1 VTATAIPFLD
11 VVGITELM
19 AEELELV
26 WKTVLTHGRY
36 VAGPEVEAFEQDF
49 ANFCGCPASVGVGN
63 GTDALELIFAGLDI
77 GPGDEVIVP
86 ANTFVATAEA
96 VCRAGARPRFVDV
109 LPDTLEVDPDA
120 VAAAVN
126 PRTAAV
132 VAVHLYGQP
141 ADMERL
147 QAVTQRH
154 DLALI
159 EDAAQ
164 AHGARFA
171 GRRTGS
177 LGIAAAFSFYPGK
190 NLGALGDGGAV
201 VSHDPSLIER
211 IRSLANHG
219 RAADGWHDHDLRGR
233 NSRLDTL
240 QAAVLSAKLRH
251 LDAHNARRR
260 ALMSSYRRGLP
271 DACVVPAEHPLAE
284 PVHHLAVV
292 QVPDRDA
299 ATAALDAAGIGWGV
313 HYPVPCHRQPA
324 FRDFA
329 DGPLPVTERAAARI
343 LSLPMSPTLVPA
355 HVERVCAVLQEV
367 HR

>member
-1 VTATAIPFLD
+1 MTEASIPFLD
-11 VVGITELM
+11 VVGLTALV
-19 AEELELV
+19 AQDLELA
-26 WKTVLTHGRY
+26 WKSVLTHGRY
-36 VAGPEVEAFEQDF
+36 VAGPEVEVFEAEF
-49 ANFCGCPASVGVGN
+49 ASFCGTTSCVGVGN
-63 GTDALELIFAGLDI
+63 GTDALELIFAALGI
-77 GPGDEVIVP
+77 GPGDEVVVP

-109 LPDTLEVDPDA
+109 LPDTLEIDPDA

-132 VAVHLYGQP
+132 VAVHLFGQTP
-141 ADMERL
+141 DMGRL
-147 QAVTQRH
+147 
-154 DLALI
+154 LALTRRHGLVLV

-171 GRRTGS
+171 GRRAGS

-201 VSHDPSLIER
+201 VSGDTSLTDR
-211 IRSLANHG
+211 VRSLANHG
-219 RAADGWHDHDLRGR
+219 RAVSRHHHDQLGR

-251 LDAHNARRR
+251 LDAHNAVRRQ
-260 ALMSSYRRGLP
+260 LMSTYRDGLR
-271 DACVVPAEHPLAE
+271 DTCVLLAEHPLAE

-292 QVPDRDA
+292 QLPHRETA
-299 ATAALDAAGIGWGV
+299 IAALDAAGIGWGL
-313 HYPVPCHRQPA
+313 HYPVPCHQQTA

-329 DGPLPVTERAAARI
+329 EEVLPVTEQAAGRI
-343 LSLPMSPTLVPA
+343 LSLPMSPTLTTT
-355 HVERVCAVLQEV
+355 HVERVCAVLQEAV
-367 HR
+367 R